1 MAREWLTGSVT
12 FPGLGDQDW
21 AELDFVLFET
31 SQDQSLVALIDAS
44 AEKIAELIGPD
55 YRLEPSSDGTARL
68 LVDDRTRFHAEVN
81 ASGRLV
87 LTLVPDPEGPL

>member
-1 MAREWLTGSVT
+1 MT

-31 SQDQSLVALIDAS
+31 GQDQNLAALLDAS
-44 AEKIAELIGPD
+44 AGKIAELIGPD
-55 YRLEPSSDGTARL
+55 YQLEPSEDGTARL
-68 LVDDRTRFHAEVN
+68 LVGDQPRFHAEVN

-87 LTLVPDPEGPL
+87 LTVVPDPEGPL